1 MTASGDRGSRRKI
14 ILLLLALL
22 LAVVFAVQF
31 SGFLPGEWPTQSLIN
46 KQARELRDTRK
57 QLARLSQEG
66 MQGNRRL
73 QGLQDQGALFWT
85 VGSERQAEQEIIEHF
100 NRVARNAQINKHQ
113 IRTPRSAPLPNYAY
127 LYEVE
132 FSVSL
137 TSTMKEI
144 TRLLQEMEKT
154 EHLFQWTQC
163 SISVLN
169 RRAPTEV
176 RLTGKVRAVVL
187 RPEARAI
194 LEGKR
199 EGQG

>member
-1 MTASGDRGSRRKI
+1 MTASGDRGARRKL
-14 ILLLLALL
+14 ILLLLALV
-22 LAVVFAVQF
+22 LAVVFTVQF
-31 SGFLPGEWPTQSLIN
+31 SGFLPGEWPTKSLIN
-46 KQARELRDTRK
+46 EQAKELRAARK

-66 MQGNRRL
+66 AQGNRRL
-73 QGLQDQGALFWT
+73 QDLQDQSAPFWT
-85 VGSERQAEQEIIEHF
+85 VSSERQAEQEIIEHF
-100 NRVARNAQINKHQ
+100 NRAARNAQINKHQ
-113 IRTPRSAPLPNYAY
+113 INKPRSAPLPNYAY

-194 LEGKR
+194 LEGKQ

>member
-22 LAVVFAVQF
+22 LAVVFTVQF

-46 KQARELRDTRK
+46 EQGKELRATRK

-66 MQGNRRL
+66 AQGNRRL
-73 QGLQDQGALFWT
+73 QDLKDQSSLFWT
-85 VGSERQAEQEIIEHF
+85 LSSERQAEQEIIEHF

-113 IRTPRSAPLPNYAY
+113 ISKHRSAPLPNYAY

-132 FSVSL
+132 ISVSL
-137 TSTMKEI
+137 TATMKEI